1 VKVLF
6 WGTPAFALP
15 ALRALSEEG
24 HVVVGVVTQPDRPAG
39 RGREVAFSPVKQV
52 ALEEGIPVLQPE
64 RARGDEFLA
73 QIRALDAD
81 ISIVVA
87 YGQILKPEVLA
98 VPRLGSV
105 NIHASLLPE
114 LRGAAPIQW
123 AIVRGHALSGVTI
136 MRMEAGLDSGPML
149 LRVEEPIQPEESASE
164 LGARLAEIGAEA
176 LIETLAMMESGGIGE
191 TPQDH
196 DRATY
201 APKVDRDTARLDWSL
216 PADEVALWIRGMDD
230 VPGAWSPLE
239 GRGPVKLFR
248 PVVLDGEGGVPG
260 EVLRA
265 DDDGVVIACGLSAV
279 RVREAQ
285 PPGKRRMPAGD
296 WVRGRGVR
304 TGDRFEPHP
313 HAAGAA
319 QDQA

>member
-1 VKVLF
+1 MKVLF

-39 RGREVAFSPVKQV
+39 RGREVAMSPIKQE
-52 ALEEGIPVLQPE
+52 ALAEGIPVLQPE
-64 RARGDEFLA
+64 KARGEEFLA

-81 ISIVVA
+81 LSVVVA

-123 AIVRGHALSGVTI
+123 AIIRGHDLSGVTI

-149 LRVEEPIQPEESASE
+149 MRVEEPIEAGESASE

-176 LIETLAMMESGGIGE
+176 LVETLALLEAGGIAE
-191 TPQDH
+191 EPQDH
-196 DRATY
+196 ARATY
-201 APKVDRDTARLDWSL
+201 APKVDRETARLDWSRS
-216 PADEVALWIRGMDD
+216 ADEVALWIRGMDD
-230 VPGAWSPLE
+230 VPGAWSSL
-239 GRGPVKLFR
+239 GTRGAVKLFR
-248 PVVLDGEGGVPG
+248 PTVIEDTGGVPG
-260 EVLRA
+260 EVLVA
-265 DDDGVVIACGLSAV
+265 DGDGVVIACGLGAV
-279 RVREAQ
+279 RVREVQ

-296 WVRGRGVR
+296 WVRGRGVAV
-304 TGDRFEPHP
+304 GDRFGGE
-313 HAAGAA
+313 G
-319 QDQA
+319 